1 MRIAKYKIIHI
12 MICALCVLGILWPL
26 FLVTNAEELPA
37 ETEAVTEIDAL
48 ETSIETETALESGEK
63 AETAGRE
70 ADQSEGRYEGM
81 AADVGKAEIGE
92 GYFAESE
99 NEMDNLLHSDV
110 SLFSYHGQTLYVSA
124 GSYWC

>member
-63 AETAGRE
+63 LKQRGGKLISPKEDMKEWPLMWGR
-70 ADQSEGRYEGM
+70 RR
-81 AADVGKAEIGE
+81 
-92 GYFAESE
+92 
-99 NEMDNLLHSDV
+99 
-110 SLFSYHGQTLYVSA
+110 
-124 GSYWC
+124 

>member
-63 AETAGRE
+63 AVR
-70 ADQSEGRYEGM
+70 R
-81 AADVGKAEIGE
+81 KI
-92 GYFAESE
+92 
-99 NEMDNLLHSDV
+99 
-110 SLFSYHGQTLYVSA
+110 
-124 GSYWC
+124 